1 MKKKTIVRRMVQIVT
16 VAALLGLL
24 AGCGDKASSPQASG
38 DAPANPASSA
48 SGVSPSI
55 TRPLRL
61 SLAVAEDH
69 MITKSLHR
77 AADEIK
83 ASTGLD
89 IQIFSAGSLGAEA
102 DTFDMVRSGDIDFW
116 CGGVQTVTTK
126 PVAEEVSGT
135 LFPFTFDTREH
146 AESFHEEYLMPEVLN
161 SDEYKKELNLHFISI
176 YNQGARQLTTTDTA
190 VYSPA
195 DLAGKKIRSMEQDVA
210 IATVK
215 GLGGSPMPVSFNE
228 LYLALQTGVVD
239 GQENPY
245 NNIEAM
251 KFYEVQEYIIKTSH
265 QYTFSPLVMNND
277 VWQALTAEEQDAL
290 VAAFV
295 KVQKECNEEAV
306 ALLETE
312 EALFKEHGITVI
324 EEKDLDMDAFRA
336 NADKVIKESFSDAK
350 YDSWREMHDKAL
362 EWCATH

>member
-1 MKKKTIVRRMVQIVT
+1 MKKKSIIKRMVLILT
-16 VAALLGLL
+16 VAVLLLSL
-24 AGCGDKASSPQASG
+24 AACGGSSAPTSAPEAAAN
-38 DAPANPASSA
+38 APAAA
-48 SGVSPSI
+48 AGPSI
-55 TRPLRL
+55 TRAMRL

-69 MITKSLHR
+69 MITQSLHR

-83 ASTGLD
+83 EKTGLE
-89 IQIFSAGSLGAEA
+89 IQIFSAGALGAEA
-102 DTFDMVRSGDIDFW
+102 DAFDMVRSGDIDFW

-126 PVAEEVSGT
+126 PIASEISGT
-135 LFPFTFDTREH
+135 LFPFTFNTREN

-161 SDEYKKELNLHFISI
+161 SDAYKAELNVHFISI
-176 YNQGARQLTTTDTA
+176 YNQGARQLTTTDTP

-195 DLAGKKIRSMEQDVA
+195 DLADKKIRSMEQDVA

-215 GLGGSPMPVSFNE
+215 GLGGNPMPVSFNE

-251 KFYEVQEYIIKTSH
+251 KFYEVQDYIMKTSH

-277 VWQALTAEEQDAL
+277 VWNQLTAEEQEIL
-290 VAAFV
+290 TAAFV
-295 KVQKECNEEAV
+295 KVQKECNLEAV
-306 ALLETE
+306 ELLNAE
-312 EALFKEHGITVI
+312 EQLFKDNGITVI
-324 EEKDLDMDAFRA
+324 EESELDMEAFRA
-336 NADKVIKESFSDAK
+336 NADKVIAESFADAK
-350 YDSWREMHDKAL
+350 YDSWRAMHDKAL